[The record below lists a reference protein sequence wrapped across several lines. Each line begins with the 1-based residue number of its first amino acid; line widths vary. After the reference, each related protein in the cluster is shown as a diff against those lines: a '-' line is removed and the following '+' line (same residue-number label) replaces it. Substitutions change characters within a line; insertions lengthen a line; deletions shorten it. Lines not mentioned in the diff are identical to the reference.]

1 MALSAS
7 NEGDDVLSEINVTP
21 LVDVMLV
28 LMVVFLVT
36 APMLTNAVH
45 VNLPKTA
52 VTAPPE
58 ERKALSLSVDA
69 RGKVFL
75 DSAEVPLPGLEERL
89 RALKGQGD
97 SAGHELAIHLNAD
110 QAVGYGVV
118 AKVMSAVDRAGV
130 NQLSVLTVAE

>member
-1 MALSAS
+1 MAISAQKDA
-7 NEGDDVLSEINVTP
+7 DDVLSEINVTP

-36 APMLTNAVH
+36 APLLTNAVR

-52 VTAPPE
+52 ATAPPE

-69 RGKVFL
+69 RGKIFL
-75 DSAEVPLPGLEERL
+75 DSTEVPLPGLEDQL
-89 RALKGQGD
+89 RTLKVRGGSGQ
-97 SAGHELAIHLNAD
+97 ELAVHLNAD
-110 QAVGYGVV
+110 QAVNYGVV

>member
-1 MALSAS
+1 MAISAQK
-7 NEGDDVLSEINVTP
+7 EAEDVLSEINVTP

-36 APMLTNAVH
+36 APLLTNAVR

-52 VTAPPE
+52 ATAPPE
-58 ERKALSLSVDA
+58 EHKALSLSVDA

-75 DSAEVPLPGLEERL
+75 DSAEVPLPRLEDQL
-89 RALKGQGD
+89 RALKSRGAAGQ
-97 SAGHELAIHLNAD
+97 ELAVHLNAD
-110 QAVGYGVV
+110 QSVNYGVV

>member
-1 MALSAS
+1 MAISAQK
-7 NEGDDVLSEINVTP
+7 EAEDVLSEINVTP

-36 APMLTNAVH
+36 APLLTNAVR

-52 VTAPPE
+52 ATAPPE
-58 ERKALSLSVDA
+58 DRKALSLSVDA

-75 DSAEVPLPGLEERL
+75 DSAEVPLPRLEDQL
-89 RALKGQGD
+89 RALKGRAT
-97 SAGHELAIHLNAD
+97 AGQELAVHLNAD
-110 QAVGYGVV
+110 QSVNYGVV

>member
-1 MALSAS
+1 MAISAQS
-7 NEGDDVLSEINVTP
+7 DSDDVMSEINVTP

-36 APMLTNAVH
+36 APLLTNGVR

-52 VTAPPE
+52 ATAPPE
-58 ERKALSLSVDA
+58 EHKALSLSIDA
-69 RGKVFL
+69 RGKVYL
-75 DSAEVPLPGLEERL
+75 DHSEVALARLEQQLRGLK
-89 RALKGQGD
+89 AGQS

-110 QAVGYGVV
+110 QAVNYGVV
-118 AKVMSAVDRAGV
+118 AKVMASVDRAGI